1 MMPLYV
7 YILADLEVD
16 FKRFFL
22 LCLNFFFRYLVK
34 RKCLCYT
41 LIASTLTIFEVIS
54 WTMN

>member
-7 YILADLEVD
+7 YILADLKLD

-22 LCLNFFFRYLVK
+22 LFFRHLVK
-34 RKCLCYT
+34 RECLCYT